1 MTPTTVYDES
11 PATEYEQPLLYL
23 FFYDYFTPHVPVIF
37 FFYTLI
43 KSYIWI
49 E

>member
-23 FFYDYFTPHVPVIF
+23 FYDYFTPHVPVIF
-37 FFYTLI
+37 FYTLI